1 MLPIYKSKYLIP
13 AVHISIWLLLLGT
26 AAFVFRTP
34 PSDDTGL
41 SGSFFLITNIYHI
54 GLFYL
59 NGYYLFPRF
68 FNRKTWWLYILFI
81 PAILAISYFGKIYF
95 LQLFNA
101 SFALNDINHRIIF
114 FPPVP
119 FLVISIIFRVII
131 NRAERE
137 KNEKARKAEQLSS
150 ELKFLRLQVS
160 PHFLFNMMTN
170 MVSLARQKSDLLEPS
185 LIRLSDLLR
194 YMLYDAAKDKFLL
207 SRELLY
213 LENYIELQKLR
224 FGDEVN
230 IEFVHSDLMQ
240 DYLVEPMLLIPFV
253 ENAFKH
259 GIGLVEKPFIGIKLE
274 VNNNQLAFSV
284 INNYNP
290 QNLSKDKESG
300 IGLANV
306 KERLKL
312 LYPGKHK
319 LVIRDE
325 NAVYEIK
332 LNIELS

>member
-1 MLPIYKSKYLIP
+1 
-13 AVHISIWLLLLGT
+13 
-26 AAFVFRTP
+26 
-34 PSDDTGL
+34 
-41 SGSFFLITNIYHI
+41 
-54 GLFYL
+54 
-59 NGYYLFPRF
+59 
-68 FNRKTWWLYILFI
+68 
-81 PAILAISYFGKIYF
+81 
-95 LQLFNA
+95 
-101 SFALNDINHRIIF
+101 
-114 FPPVP
+114 
-119 FLVISIIFRVII
+119 
-131 NRAERE
+131 
-137 KNEKARKAEQLSS
+137 
-150 ELKFLRLQVS
+150 
-160 PHFLFNMMTN
+160 
-170 MVSLARQKSDLLEPS
+170 
-185 LIRLSDLLR
+185 
-194 YMLYDAAKDKFLL
+194 MLYDAAKDKFLL